1 MDTAKWTKLIEVV
14 LYVINKKQGID
25 HYHLFKVLYFAEQQH
40 LVNYGRRIAVE
51 DFMALPYGP
60 VPSSLYDAIKN
71 NKLSEILVSEKD
83 GNRILLNPL
92 RESRE
97 SFLSVSDCKCLD
109 AAIKEYASLSFEELM
124 VRSHGSAW
132 DEVRETTGLISSRA
146 MAEEANAS
154 PELIAYIEEQE
165 FLHKTLS

>member
-1 MDTAKWTKLIEVV
+1 
-14 LYVINKKQGID
+14 
-25 HYHLFKVLYFAEQQH
+25 
-40 LVNYGRRIAVE
+40 
-51 DFMALPYGP
+51 MALPYGP

-71 NKLSEILVSEKD
+71 NKLSEILVSKKD

-92 RESRE
+92 RESKK

-109 AAIKEYASLSFEELM
+109 EAIKEYASLSFEELM